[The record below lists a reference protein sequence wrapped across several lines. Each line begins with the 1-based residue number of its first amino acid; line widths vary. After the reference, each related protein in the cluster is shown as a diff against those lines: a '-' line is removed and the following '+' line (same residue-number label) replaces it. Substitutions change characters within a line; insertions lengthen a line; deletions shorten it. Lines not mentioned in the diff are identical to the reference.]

1 MRSTTLLILLGLAL
15 AVSGCSRPASPAAG
29 QIAWREG
36 DVDDAFAEARE
47 AHKSVLL
54 YWGAKW
60 CPPCNLMKQTLFK
73 DPNFI
78 AQTRNFIPVHLDGDD
93 KDAQTWG
100 KRFGV
105 QGYPTV
111 IILTPDRTEVTR
123 LDGGSTTQA
132 LTGVLEV
139 AAKRTTSTED
149 LLRRAE
155 NPGGLSPAD
164 WRLLASFDWLDDP
177 KHFDDHP
184 KEAAFLARL
193 ADAAPDPA
201 MKRRFA
207 LTGLFLAAAGA
218 DVAKLTPAQQAQ
230 VGAILP
236 AILANDAEVK
246 ANRQTLA
253 YGAAPLILG
262 LPDPDERK
270 RLSGQLAAALDKVAA
285 DTSAPLGDRLATA
298 EAEVALSKAANG
310 GKPAPEV
317 LAMVRER
324 VAMADKA
331 ATNPQLRQAVMPE
344 AGDLLAAAGDRA
356 GAERLLKAEL
366 PRSLAPY
373 YYMVDIAELD
383 EKAKDNKAAI
393 AWLKKAADAAQGPA
407 TRVQWAILYSNGV
420 TRMTPNDK
428 LSVEAAAGTVVDAL
442 AHDTGGYAERT
453 QKKVGAWGKTMR
465 DWSAAHDGAAVL
477 ERVGERLDHVCAS
490 AGCQNALKA

>member
-1 MRSTTLLILLGLAL
+1 MRSTALLILLGLAF
-15 AVSGCSRPASPAAG
+15 ATSGCGRPASHGPG

-36 DVDDAFAEARE
+36 DVDDAFNEAKE

-78 AQTRNFIPVHLDGDD
+78 AETRNFIPVHLDGDD

-100 KRFGV
+100 KRFGI

-111 IILTPDRTEVTR
+111 IVLTPDRTEVTR
-123 LDGGSTTQA
+123 LDGGSTAQV

-155 NPGGLSPAD
+155 IPGSLTAAD

-177 KHFDDHP
+177 KHFDAHL
-184 KEAAFLARL
+184 KEAAFVARL

-207 LTGLFLAAAGA
+207 LTGLFLATEGA
-218 DVAKLTPAQQAQ
+218 DVAKLTPSQQTQ
-230 VGAILP
+230 VRVILP
-236 AILANDAEVK
+236 AILANDAEVQ
-246 ANRQTLA
+246 ANRQTLE

-262 LPDPDERK
+262 LPDPIERK
-270 RLSGQLAAALDKVAA
+270 SLSGQLAAALDKVAA
-285 DTSAPLGDRLATA
+285 DTSAPLGDRVAAVNA
-298 EAEVALSKAANG
+298 EIALSKAANG
-310 GKPAPEV
+310 GKATPEV
-317 LAMVRER
+317 LAKVRKR

-331 ATNPQLRQAVMPE
+331 ATNPQLRQAVMPG
-344 AGDLLAAAGDRA
+344 AGGLLADAGDRA
-356 GAERLLKAEL
+356 GAERLLKGEL
-366 PRSLAPY
+366 PRSVAPY
-373 YYMVDIAELD
+373 YYMADLAELD
-383 EKAKDNKAAI
+383 EKAKDSKAAI
-393 AWLKKAADAAQGPA
+393 AWLKKAAESAQGPA
-407 TRVQWAILYSNGV
+407 TRVQWAVLYSNGV
-420 TRMTPNDK
+420 MRMTPGDK
-428 LSVEAAAGTVVDAL
+428 AAVEAAAGTVVEAL

-453 QKKVGAWGKTMR
+453 EKKVGAWGKNLR
-465 DWSAAHDGAAVL
+465 DWSAAHRGADVL
-477 ERVGERLDHVCAS
+477 ARLGARLDHVCAS
-490 AGCQNALKA
+490 GGCQNALKT

>member
-1 MRSTTLLILLGLAL
+1 MRSTTLLMLLGLA
-15 AVSGCSRPASPAAG
+15 AASGCARPPSQTAG

-36 DVDDAFAEARE
+36 DVDDAFNEARE
-47 AHKSVLL
+47 AHKPVLL

-73 DPNFI
+73 DPKFI
-78 AQTRNFIPVHLDGDD
+78 EETRNFIPVHLDGDD

-100 KRFGV
+100 KRFGIA
-105 QGYPTV
+105 GYPTV

-139 AAKRTTSTED
+139 AAKRTTSSED

-184 KEAAFLARL
+184 KEAAFLSRL

-207 LTGLFLAAAGA
+207 LTGLFLVVQGA

-230 VGAILP
+230 VRAILP
-236 AILANDAEVK
+236 AILANDAEVR
-246 ANRQTLA
+246 ANRQTLE
-253 YGAAPLILG
+253 YGTAPLILG
-262 LPDPDERK
+262 LPDPGERQ
-270 RLSGQLAAALDKVAA
+270 RLSGQLTVALDKVAA

-298 EAEVALSKAANG
+298 EADIALSKAANG
-310 GKPAPEV
+310 GQATPEV
-317 LAMVRER
+317 LAKVRER

-344 AGDLLAAAGDRA
+344 AGGLLADAGDQA
-356 GAERLLKAEL
+356 GAERLLKGEL
-366 PRSLAPY
+366 PRSVAPY
-373 YYMVDIAELD
+373 YYMADLAELD
-383 EKAKDNKAAI
+383 EKAKDSKAAI
-393 AWLKKAADAAQGPA
+393 GWLKKAAETAQGPA

-420 TRMTPNDK
+420 TRMTPDDK
-428 LSVEAAAGTVVDAL
+428 AGVEAAASTVVEAL

-453 QKKVGAWGKTMR
+453 EKKVGTWAKTLR
-465 DWSAAHDGAAVL
+465 GWSAAHDGAGVL
-477 ERVGERLDHVCAS
+477 ARVSARLDHVCAS
-490 AGCQNALKA
+490 GGCQNALKA